1 MALTTFH
8 NLNNIFDIIDGIDK
22 FDNNIFLNK
31 YDNMFF
37 KKTLPAV
44 DLKENNMDYIVTV
57 DAPGLDKNNIKI
69 SIDHGKLNISYERM
83 NETENTNDRVHFSE
97 KRYGKTSRTINL
109 PKNII
114 EEGKADSLTEIYRKI
129 NLVSAQDI
137 LSVANEVLSPANLSS
152 LTFLPES

>member
-114 EEGKADSLTEIYRKI
+114 EEDIKATYDNGILNITLPKLNTNVTSRNIT
-129 NLVSAQDI
+129 VS
-137 LSVANEVLSPANLSS
+137 
-152 LTFLPES
+152 

>member
-69 SIDHGKLNISYERM
+69 SIDHGKLNTSYERM

-114 EEGKADSLTEIYRKI
+114 EEDIKATYDNGILNITLPKLNTNVTSRNIT
-129 NLVSAQDI
+129 VS
-137 LSVANEVLSPANLSS
+137 
-152 LTFLPES
+152 